1 MNTREFPR
9 WLPLRQIFSTFTL
22 GVLMAGSLDAA
33 PAAGSGF
40 AGRWALDLPGGGA
53 GWLEIKP
60 QNGWFDGS
68 LLWGG
73 GSVLPLANVVI
84 TDGKLTATQV
94 RQVERKNPAG
104 EVVRTQWLTNV
115 LVAQLSGD
123 TLTGTF
129 TVPRLKGDGFD
140 RSEFKG
146 KRIPALPPR
155 PDLTKIKWGES
166 ITLFN
171 GRDLKG
177 WRLTDPQ
184 AVNGWGV
191 ESGALVNRPVQVE
204 GQPQKRYGN
213 IRTDREFEDFNL
225 KLEVNVP
232 THSNSGIYLRG
243 IYEVQIFDSHGKP
256 PSSSGMGAIYSRIT
270 PKKSAEKPAGE
281 WQSMDI
287 TLLDRHVTVVLNGVV
302 IIDNEPLEGCTGGA
316 LSSDEFRP
324 GPIYLQGDHGAVDY
338 RNVVLRPIVKRK

>member
-1 MNTREFPR
+1 MNTRELHR
-9 WLPLRQIFSTFTL
+9 WLPLRQIFRAFSL
-22 GVLMAGSLDAA
+22 GVLIAGSLHAA
-33 PAAGSGF
+33 TAAKSEF
-40 AGRWALDLPGGGA
+40 AGRWALDLSEGRA
-53 GWLEIKP
+53 GWLEIQP
-60 QNGWFDGS
+60 HPGWFDGS

-84 TDGKLTATQV
+84 AEGKLTATQV
-94 RQVERKNPAG
+94 REVPRKNSAG

-140 RSEFKG
+140 RSKFTG
-146 KRIPALPPR
+146 KRIPPLPPR
-155 PDLTKIKWGES
+155 PDLTQVEWGEP

-177 WRLTDPQ
+177 WRLIDPQ

-243 IYEVQIFDSHGKP
+243 IYEVQIFDSHDKP
-256 PSSSGMGAIYSRIT
+256 SSSSGMGAIYSRIT

-281 WQSMDI
+281 WQNMDI
-287 TLLDRHVTVVLNGVV
+287 TLLDRHVTVVLNGVTL
-302 IIDNEPLEGCTGGA
+302 IDNEPLEGCTGGA

-338 RNVVLRPIVKRK
+338 RNLVLRPIVKNK